1 MKVVITDSASE
12 SLWPIYLYH
21 LDYSREYADAF
32 QYEIDRFAVEHL
44 SSNPLLGH
52 LHHEPRGIRRIIFK
66 KRYNV
71 YYTVSGETVF
81 VLFIF
86 DGRMDI
92 NQDIEVHGLDVSKLT
107 DSNS

>member
-21 LDYSREYADAF
+21 LNYSQDYAEGF
-32 QYEIDRFAVEHL
+32 QYEIDRFMMEYL

-52 LHHEPRGIRRIIFK
+52 LYHKAREVRRIIFQ

-71 YYTVSGETVF
+71 YYTIRNDTVF
-81 VLFIF
+81 VLFVF

-92 NQDIEVHGLDVSKLT
+92 NQQIETDGLDVDLPTSG
-107 DSNS
+107 